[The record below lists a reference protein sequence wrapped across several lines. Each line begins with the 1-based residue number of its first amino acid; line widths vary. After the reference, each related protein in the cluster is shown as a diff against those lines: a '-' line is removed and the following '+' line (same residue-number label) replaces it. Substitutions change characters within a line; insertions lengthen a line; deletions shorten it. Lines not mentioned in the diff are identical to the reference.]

1 VQIAPVHRVPGYENF
16 ATFEPVFGYE
26 AVWCAAAG
34 LAVIWAARR
43 FALTGDR
50 AFALQLALTFGGL
63 CAAESLLIA
72 PAPQFAGLR
81 VDQWAELVTV
91 VGAVVYLY
99 RTRRRRGPDV
109 IIPGQVRRP
118 SAAAKIVTS

>member
-1 VQIAPVHRVPGYENF
+1 VWGYE
-16 ATFEPVFGYE
+16 T
-26 AVWCAAAG
+26 VWCAAAG

-43 FALTGDR
+43 FVLTGDR

-72 PAPQFAGLR
+72 PAPQFVGLR
-81 VDQWAELVTV
+81 VDQWAELATM

-109 IIPGQVRRP
+109 IVPGHVGRP
-118 SAAAKIVTS
+118 PAAAKIATS